1 MVKNMKNNT
10 NLEEKNL
17 YKTAERKLIYIQTAN
32 NESGKWNVY
41 NGTKK
46 IGETSIDDFEIDNRP
61 NSEDLRRFAE
71 QRIGKYMTT
80 AGVPYTLEW
89 VELAYSK
96 KYKRWFRD
104 YDVHEVLKRSGIKHP
119 KDISGNEWFQTD
131 LETAKKAIVAVKEG
145 YHSIEIKTEDT
156 PQIKLRQEQKEA
168 VEKTKKIFK
177 KHDSMLWNAK
187 MRFGKTLTA
196 LQLIKECKYKRVLL
210 MTHRPVVSD
219 GWFDDFKK
227 IGLSENGYRCSSRDK
242 GETLEVL
249 TKGNK
254 PFIYFA
260 SIQDLRGSE
269 IFGGKVSAKNELIAE
284 INWDLVII
292 DEAHEG
298 TQTELAQKVIA
309 GIKKKDTK
317 FLELSG
323 TPFNLLD
330 KYEKEQV
337 YTWDYVM
344 EQKAKKYWAENYPE
358 KTNPYEGL
366 PKVNMFTFDISEDF
380 KRVNFQD
387 IYDKSFNFNEFFRT
401 NDTGNFVYENDIIK
415 FLDNITTQNE
425 KTKYPFSTEQ
435 FRNQL
440 RHTLWIMPSRKSA
453 KALKSLMD
461 KHKVF
466 GKEYTVINVV
476 DENDDINKNED
487 DLQRVRKA
495 IGDDPSTTRTITLTV
510 RKLTTGVNIKQ
521 WTGVVFL
528 SNTNSAMQYL
538 QAAFRAQTP
547 YSDEKMGMKTNCYI
561 FDFAPD
567 RALTVMAEASQLNT
581 GVGKRTTAEQ
591 KEKMQELLNFLPII
605 GQEGNQMKTFNVDTL
620 LTKIKRVYAEKA
632 VRNGFDDDSLY
643 NDELLLLD
651 DVDLN
656 EFNNLKAIVGTTKAE
671 KKPLKI
677 KINEQGLTNEEYD
690 LANKSEKK
698 SKKERTPQEQEALDK
713 IKALKEQ
720 RKKMISILR
729 SISIRIPMLIYGMDV
744 KITEDISIKKF
755 ISLVDDISWE
765 EFMPK
770 GVTKE
775 LFKHFIKYYD
785 SDVFLEAGR
794 IIRRRVK
801 QLDDLDP
808 LERIEEIAFIFSTFR
823 NPDKE
828 TVLTPWKVVNF
839 HISNTLGGLSFY
851 DENYQYTTNEGISSI
866 HWIDTDYTEN
876 ILNKNAHILEINS
889 KTGLYPLYVTASLY
903 FREFNKMN
911 EDTAGKFTPEDQI
924 LIWKRI
930 LRENIFVIAKTPMA
944 KAITQRTLAG
954 YRDFDTNVEFI
965 ENLIDKAQTNS
976 KDIIKTIKG
985 VFDNM
990 KFDVVIG
997 NPPYQDKTKGDNDSF
1012 APPVYH
1018 SFMDLSYK
1026 LADTV
1031 TLITPA
1037 RFLFNAGSTPKAW
1050 NEKMLKDEHLKIVK
1064 YEPISGNIFPKTD
1077 IKGGVVI
1084 TLRDKN
1090 KNFKSLDEKYAPAG
1104 IFIPFNELTS
1114 IMHKVVNK
1122 NFQSFSDI
1130 IYSRTA
1136 YKLTKKLHE
1145 DYPNAINKLSKGHAF
1160 DMSSNIF
1167 HLLPKVFFEEEP
1179 NDEYNYVKILGRDKN
1194 KRVYKYIRQEYVY
1207 NQYNLDKYKVFVPQA
1222 NGSGTLGEVIS
1233 SPTIGFP
1240 NIGSTETFISIG
1252 AFDDIFEAKATLNFI
1267 KTKFVRTILGILKIT
1282 QNGNKEVWKLVPMQ
1296 DFTINSDIDWSKSI
1310 HEIDLQLYKKYNL
1323 SDKEINFIETKVQA
1337 ME

>member
-1 MVKNMKNNT
+1 
-10 NLEEKNL
+10 
-17 YKTAERKLIYIQTAN
+17 
-32 NESGKWNVY
+32 
-41 NGTKK
+41 
-46 IGETSIDDFEIDNRP
+46 
-61 NSEDLRRFAE
+61 
-71 QRIGKYMTT
+71 
-80 AGVPYTLEW
+80 
-89 VELAYSK
+89 
-96 KYKRWFRD
+96 
-104 YDVHEVLKRSGIKHP
+104 
-119 KDISGNEWFQTD
+119 
-131 LETAKKAIVAVKEG
+131 
-145 YHSIEIKTEDT
+145 
-156 PQIKLRQEQKEA
+156 
-168 VEKTKKIFK
+168 
-177 KHDSMLWNAK
+177 
-187 MRFGKTLTA
+187 
-196 LQLIKECKYKRVLL
+196 
-210 MTHRPVVSD
+210 
-219 GWFDDFKK
+219 
-227 IGLSENGYRCSSRDK
+227 
-242 GETLEVL
+242 
-249 TKGNK
+249 
-254 PFIYFA
+254 
-260 SIQDLRGSE
+260 
-269 IFGGKVSAKNELIAE
+269 
-284 INWDLVII
+284 
-292 DEAHEG
+292 
-298 TQTELAQKVIA
+298 
-309 GIKKKDTK
+309 
-317 FLELSG
+317 
-323 TPFNLLD
+323 
-330 KYEKEQV
+330 
-337 YTWDYVM
+337 
-344 EQKAKKYWAENYPE
+344 
-358 KTNPYEGL
+358 
-366 PKVNMFTFDISEDF
+366 
-380 KRVNFQD
+380 
-387 IYDKSFNFNEFFRT
+387 
-401 NDTGNFVYENDIIK
+401 
-415 FLDNITTQNE
+415 
-425 KTKYPFSTEQ
+425 
-435 FRNQL
+435 
-440 RHTLWIMPSRKSA
+440 
-453 KALKSLMD
+453 
-461 KHKVF
+461 
-466 GKEYTVINVV
+466 
-476 DENDDINKNED
+476 
-487 DLQRVRKA
+487 
-495 IGDDPSTTRTITLTV
+495 
-510 RKLTTGVNIKQ
+510 
-521 WTGVVFL
+521 
-528 SNTNSAMQYL
+528 
-538 QAAFRAQTP
+538 
-547 YSDEKMGMKTNCYI
+547 
-561 FDFAPD
+561 
-567 RALTVMAEASQLNT
+567 
-581 GVGKRTTAEQ
+581 
-591 KEKMQELLNFLPII
+591 
-605 GQEGNQMKTFNVDTL
+605 
-620 LTKIKRVYAEKA
+620 
-632 VRNGFDDDSLY
+632 
-643 NDELLLLD
+643 
-651 DVDLN
+651 
-656 EFNNLKAIVGTTKAE
+656 
-671 KKPLKI
+671 
-677 KINEQGLTNEEYD
+677 
-690 LANKSEKK
+690 
-698 SKKERTPQEQEALDK
+698 
-713 IKALKEQ
+713 
-720 RKKMISILR
+720 
-729 SISIRIPMLIYGMDV
+729 
-744 KITEDISIKKF
+744 
-755 ISLVDDISWE
+755 
-765 EFMPK
+765 
-770 GVTKE
+770 
-775 LFKHFIKYYD
+775 
-785 SDVFLEAGR
+785 
-794 IIRRRVK
+794 
-801 QLDDLDP
+801 
-808 LERIEEIAFIFSTFR
+808 
-823 NPDKE
+823 
-828 TVLTPWKVVNF
+828 
-839 HISNTLGGLSFY
+839 
-851 DENYQYTTNEGISSI
+851 
-866 HWIDTDYTEN
+866 
-876 ILNKNAHILEINS
+876 
-889 KTGLYPLYVTASLY
+889 
-903 FREFNKMN
+903 MN

>member
-1 MVKNMKNNT
+1 M
-10 NLEEKNL
+10 
-17 YKTAERKLIYIQTAN
+17 
-32 NESGKWNVY
+32 
-41 NGTKK
+41 
-46 IGETSIDDFEIDNRP
+46 
-61 NSEDLRRFAE
+61 
-71 QRIGKYMTT
+71 
-80 AGVPYTLEW
+80 
-89 VELAYSK
+89 
-96 KYKRWFRD
+96 
-104 YDVHEVLKRSGIKHP
+104 
-119 KDISGNEWFQTD
+119 
-131 LETAKKAIVAVKEG
+131 
-145 YHSIEIKTEDT
+145 
-156 PQIKLRQEQKEA
+156 
-168 VEKTKKIFK
+168 
-177 KHDSMLWNAK
+177 
-187 MRFGKTLTA
+187 
-196 LQLIKECKYKRVLL
+196 
-210 MTHRPVVSD
+210 
-219 GWFDDFKK
+219 
-227 IGLSENGYRCSSRDK
+227 
-242 GETLEVL
+242 
-249 TKGNK
+249 
-254 PFIYFA
+254 
-260 SIQDLRGSE
+260 
-269 IFGGKVSAKNELIAE
+269 
-284 INWDLVII
+284 
-292 DEAHEG
+292 
-298 TQTELAQKVIA
+298 
-309 GIKKKDTK
+309 
-317 FLELSG
+317 
-323 TPFNLLD
+323 
-330 KYEKEQV
+330 
-337 YTWDYVM
+337 
-344 EQKAKKYWAENYPE
+344 
-358 KTNPYEGL
+358 
-366 PKVNMFTFDISEDF
+366 
-380 KRVNFQD
+380 
-387 IYDKSFNFNEFFRT
+387 
-401 NDTGNFVYENDIIK
+401 
-415 FLDNITTQNE
+415 
-425 KTKYPFSTEQ
+425 
-435 FRNQL
+435 
-440 RHTLWIMPSRKSA
+440 
-453 KALKSLMD
+453 
-461 KHKVF
+461 
-466 GKEYTVINVV
+466 
-476 DENDDINKNED
+476 
-487 DLQRVRKA
+487 
-495 IGDDPSTTRTITLTV
+495 
-510 RKLTTGVNIKQ
+510 
-521 WTGVVFL
+521 
-528 SNTNSAMQYL
+528 
-538 QAAFRAQTP
+538 
-547 YSDEKMGMKTNCYI
+547 
-561 FDFAPD
+561 
-567 RALTVMAEASQLNT
+567 
-581 GVGKRTTAEQ
+581 
-591 KEKMQELLNFLPII
+591 
-605 GQEGNQMKTFNVDTL
+605 
-620 LTKIKRVYAEKA
+620 
-632 VRNGFDDDSLY
+632 
-643 NDELLLLD
+643 LLD

-770 GVTKE
+770 E

-851 DENYQYTTNEGISSI
+851 DKNYQYTTNEGISSI

-1194 KRVYKYIRQEYVY
+1194 KRVYK
-1207 NQYNLDKYKVFVPQA
+1207 F
-1222 NGSGTLGEVIS
+1222 
-1233 SPTIGFP
+1233 
-1240 NIGSTETFISIG
+1240 SI
-1252 AFDDIFEAKATLNFI
+1252 
-1267 KTKFVRTILGILKIT
+1267 
-1282 QNGNKEVWKLVPMQ
+1282 
-1296 DFTINSDIDWSKSI
+1296 
-1310 HEIDLQLYKKYNL
+1310 
-1323 SDKEINFIETKVQA
+1323 
-1337 ME
+1337 